1 MNPSPPSR
9 CCAGLLSDAHTLQSA
24 SLHYMGNIGVQRVFE
39 AVVRLRSAYG
49 PGTGKPQHPEV
60 EAFMAAHGG
69 RDPFG
74 K

>member
-1 MNPSPPSR
+1 
-9 CCAGLLSDAHTLQSA
+9 
-24 SLHYMGNIGVQRVFE
+24 MGNIGVQRVFE